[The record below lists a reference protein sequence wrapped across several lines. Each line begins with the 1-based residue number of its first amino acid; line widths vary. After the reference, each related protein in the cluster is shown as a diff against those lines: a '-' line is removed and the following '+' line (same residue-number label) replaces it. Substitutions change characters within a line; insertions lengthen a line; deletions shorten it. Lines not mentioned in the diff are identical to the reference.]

1 MQLRNSLKPCG
12 FGFSVSNEDS
22 EISEGRRRYPGRRRR
37 EDDDDTVLDN
47 QDVSSV
53 TSQDQGTI
61 IH

>member
-1 MQLRNSLKPCG
+1 MQQRNSLQPC
-12 FGFSVSNEDS
+12 GFSVSNVDS

-61 IH
+61 IIY

>member
-1 MQLRNSLKPCG
+1 M
-12 FGFSVSNEDS
+12 SNEDS

-61 IH
+61 IIY